1 MFVCCGN
8 RLYLCNR
15 KLIIQKYIFS
25 RLHGFVEQD
34 FDNII
39 KCFPA
44 VQRVLQFPGWVN
56 KEYQVNRF
64 SQTRRG
70 IFRRPDGTIRRPLQ
84 SPLDNPPM
92 VFEIG
97 DDPKALDEAVESW
110 IFCDNNYDSTPTVI
124 RIEFIDLGGNR
135 ETENGFE
142 LGDLEAMWRVL
153 RRDSSGMGIECLQSA
168 VA

>member
-1 MFVCCGN
+1 
-8 RLYLCNR
+8 
-15 KLIIQKYIFS
+15 
-25 RLHGFVEQD
+25 
-34 FDNII
+34 
-39 KCFPA
+39 
-44 VQRVLQFPGWVN
+44 
-56 KEYQVNRF
+56 
-64 SQTRRG
+64 
-70 IFRRPDGTIRRPLQ
+70 
-84 SPLDNPPM
+84 M

-97 DDPKALDEAVESW
+97 DDLKVLDEAVESW

-124 RIEFIDLGGNR
+124 CIEFIGLGGNR